1 VGATYTP
8 EGYRTANPYLTVEGG
23 RKLIEFLQHVFGA
36 EQLHCET
43 RDDGTIVNAAMRIG
57 DSVIELSDA
66 SEQWPA
72 VTGGIHIFVPD
83 CDAAF
88 QRAIDFGASPLHEP
102 AAMPYGERSGGVTD
116 PTGNNWYIAT
126 HLTGRYD
133 V

>member
-1 VGATYTP
+1 MSPKYVP
-8 EGYRTANPYLTVEGG
+8 EGYRTANPYLTVE
-23 RKLIEFLQHVFGA
+23 RASTLVEFLERVFGA
-36 EQLHCET
+36 EPMHCER

-66 SEQWPA
+66 GEQWPA
-72 VTGGIHIFVPD
+72 VTAGIHIFVPD

-88 QRAIDFGASPLHEP
+88 ARALECGASSLYEP
-102 AAMPYGERSGGVTD
+102 ADMPYGERSGGVTD

-126 HLTGRYD
+126 HLTGKYD

>member
-1 VGATYTP
+1 MSPTYIP
-8 EGYRTANPYLTVEGG
+8 KGYRTVNPYLTVEGG
-23 RKLIEFLQHVFGA
+23 QKLIEFLQQVFGA

-43 RDDGTIVNAAMRIG
+43 RDDGTIANAAMRIG

-66 SEQWPA
+66 REQWPA

-88 QRAIDFGASPLHEP
+88 QRAIDFGASRLYEP
-102 AAMPYGERSGGVTD
+102 ADMPYGERSGGVTD

-126 HLTGRYD
+126 HLTGEYA